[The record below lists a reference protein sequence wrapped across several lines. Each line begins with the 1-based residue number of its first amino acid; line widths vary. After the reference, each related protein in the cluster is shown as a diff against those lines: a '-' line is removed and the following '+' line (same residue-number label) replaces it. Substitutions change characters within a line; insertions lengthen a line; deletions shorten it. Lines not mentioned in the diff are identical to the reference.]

1 MEKKKGRK
9 KRGRRLK
16 IGVGALIAVVG
27 CVAFFAYSAQGVLPA
42 MSYTELSKG
51 EIIDSLS
58 AKGSVESVEKRAVYS
73 TLGYTVMRVDVEAGD
88 RVTAGQT
95 LAALDTE
102 NLELDIAGRK
112 ADLSVSQQNSLKQL
126 ENSERVYG
134 EAAENLDNG
143 TNSQILSAE
152 SSLKTARLNLGNAQ
166 KSYDEALYD
175 YENNADTR
183 VTSAESALVSAELDL
198 AIKKE
203 ALETASALHAA
214 GGATQDELRRAE
226 DAHTM
231 AQNKHTDAVAS
242 LESAQVAQKRALDQA
257 ERSLQSAR
265 LSLDNALAALD
276 AAQVNALQDIER
288 LKSGVES
295 AEITTNL
302 DSQLIAI
309 QKLEKQLEDSVIAS
323 PIDGT
328 VTAVYAKE
336 GAAGSGLLFVVED
349 TENLKI
355 VTKIREYDVGRV
367 RPGMAAAIKSDS
379 TGDAAYKGII
389 DKIDPAAAKNA
400 YGDTNTA
407 GDIEFGAEIL
417 VSERSDLRIGME
429 TRLTIEIERKDG
441 VYKVPYDAILLNEDS
456 SGTVFVA
463 AEEEPGRAG
472 QAGGRYVARQVRV
485 ETGMESDFNVEIR
498 GDGLGDGMKILNDA
512 SAVADGMALT
522 LK

>member
-1 MEKKKGRK
+1 MDKKKAKK
-9 KRGRRLK
+9 KRAKRLK
-16 IGVGALIAVVG
+16 IGACVLIAAVVG
-27 CVAFFAYSAQGVLPA
+27 IAVFAYSARGALPA
-42 MSYTELSKG
+42 MSYTEISKG

-58 AKGSVESVEKRAVYS
+58 AKGSVESVEKRVVYS
-73 TLGYTVMRVDVEAGD
+73 TLGYTIMRVDVSAGD
-88 RVTAGQT
+88 RVAAGQT

-112 ADLSVSQQNSLKQL
+112 ADLSVSQENSLKQL
-126 ENSERVYG
+126 ENSTRVYN
-134 EAAENLDNG
+134 EATENLDNS

-152 SSLKTARLNLGNAQ
+152 SSLKTAKMNLSNAQ

-175 YENNADTR
+175 YEQNADTR
-183 VTSAESALVSAELDL
+183 VTGAESALVSAELDL
-198 AIKKE
+198 EIKKD
-203 ALETASALHAA
+203 ALETASALFEA

-231 AQNKHTDAVAS
+231 AQNKYSDAVVS
-242 LESAQVAQKRALDQA
+242 LESAQTAQKRALEQA

-265 LSLDNALAALD
+265 LSYDNALAALD
-276 AAQVNALQDIER
+276 TVQINALQEIER
-288 LKSGVES
+288 LKSSVES

-309 QKLEKQLEDSVIAS
+309 QKLEKQLKDSTITA
-323 PIDGT
+323 PIGGT

-336 GAAGSGLLFVVED
+336 GAAGSGLLFVIED

-355 VTKIREYDVGRV
+355 TTKIREYDVGRV
-367 RPGMAAAIKSDS
+367 QPGMPATIKSDS
-379 TGDAAYKGII
+379 TGDAVYKGVIA
-389 DKIDPAAAKNA
+389 KIDPAAAKNA
-400 YGDTNTA
+400 YGDTNPA
-407 GDIEFGAEIL
+407 SDIEFGTEVL

-429 TRLTIEIERKDG
+429 TRLTIEIERRDG
-441 VYKVPYDAILLNEDS
+441 VYKVPYDAILLDEDGG
-456 SGTVFVA
+456 GTVFVA
-463 AEEEPGRAG
+463 EESGDGRH
-472 QAGGRYVARQVRV
+472 VARQVYV

-512 SAVADGMALT
+512 SVVTDGMALT